1 MMKSSHLRQQLHTYN
16 AIYKETDA
24 LYSELARRSGLSD
37 CAFWLLYSLR
47 DTEGICRQK
56 DICGQWTL
64 SKQTVNSALKRLE
77 SQGLII
83 LEPEAGNAKSKRILL
98 TDQGDRFAEQHIDQ
112 VFELEQRVL
121 HRMGEAA
128 VEAMLDTNRCY
139 LELFREE
146 IHDRS
151 GVDEKKQLPDNPR

>member
-1 MMKSSHLRQQLHTYN
+1 MMKISHLRQQLHTYN

-64 SKQTVNSALKRLE
+64 SKQTVNSALTRLE
-77 SQGLII
+77 SQGLI

-98 TDQGDRFAEQHIDQ
+98 TDKGDRFAEQHIDQ

>member
-1 MMKSSHLRQQLHTYN
+1 MMKISHLRQQLHIYN

-37 CAFWLLYSLR
+37 CAFWLLYSQR

-98 TDQGDRFAEQHIDQ
+98 TDKGDRFAEQHIDQ

>member
-1 MMKSSHLRQQLHTYN
+1 MKNSHLRQQLRTYN

-64 SKQTVNSALKRLE
+64 SKQTVNSALKGLE

-83 LEPEAGNAKSKRILL
+83 LQPETGNAKSKRILL
-98 TDQGDRFAEQHIDQ
+98 TDKGNRFAEQHIDP
-112 VFELEQRVL
+112 VFELEQR
-121 HRMGEAA
+121 GSPS
-128 VEAMLDTNRCY
+128 NG
-139 LELFREE
+139 
-146 IHDRS
+146 RS
-151 GVDEKKQLPDNPR
+151 GSRNDARYQPLLSGTVSGGDPRYIWG